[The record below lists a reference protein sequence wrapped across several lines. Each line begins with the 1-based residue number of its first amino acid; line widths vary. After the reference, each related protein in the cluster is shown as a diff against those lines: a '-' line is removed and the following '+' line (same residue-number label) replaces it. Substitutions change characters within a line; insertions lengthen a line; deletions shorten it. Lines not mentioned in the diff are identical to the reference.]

1 MAFLP
6 LVDGS
11 RVAIISPS
19 FAILSAQQLVD
30 AEAEVTASG
39 FTPVV
44 MPHASDTYGYLAG
57 TDADRASDIM
67 ATFLDP
73 DIRGIWCV
81 RGGYGAARAL
91 PHLDFDQIRHN
102 PKPLVG
108 YSDHTALQLA
118 SLAMADLPS
127 FHGVFRRPSAD
138 SPSATLLQSI
148 YAEGRPAVVLPV
160 ADVSAEVGDG
170 EPVVLI
176 EGSATGRLIGGNL
189 TVFQSLLG
197 TPYMPN
203 LDGAILFFE
212 DVHEAPYRVDRML
225 NQLRQTGIFDRAAG
239 LLFGQFT
246 YDRDAV
252 RARPGPPD
260 DGPYDMETVL
270 QDSVRDLKLPVI
282 ANLPFGHIKN
292 QLTLIQGATATIST
306 SPVSIQ
312 LAH

>member
-1 MAFLP
+1 MPFPP
-6 LVDGS
+6 LAAGS

-19 FAILSAQQLVD
+19 FAVLSAQQLLD
-30 AEAEVTASG
+30 AEAELTASG
-39 FTPVV
+39 FIPVV
-44 MPHASDTYGYLAG
+44 MPHAQDTYGYLAG
-57 TDADRASDIM
+57 TDADRAADIM
-67 ATFLDP
+67 AAFLDP
-73 DIRGIWCV
+73 EIRAIWCV

-91 PHLDFDQIRHN
+91 PYLDFDLIRQN

-118 SLAMADLPS
+118 LLARADLPS
-127 FHGVFRRPSAD
+127 FHGVFRRPSAE
-138 SPSATLLQSI
+138 SPSATLLQSM
-148 YAEGRPAVVLPV
+148 YVEGRPKVVLPV
-160 ADVSAEVGDG
+160 ADVSAEVGGG

-225 NQLRQTGIFDRAAG
+225 NQLRQTGILDRAAG
-239 LLFGQFT
+239 LLLGQFT

-292 QLTLIQGATATIST
+292 QLTLIQGATTTIST
-306 SPVSIQ
+306 SPHSIQ
-312 LAH
+312 LAI